1 MHIYISYNIYMY
13 IYIYIYSLYIHI
25 YNIHFIYNIYFIPYI
40 YMYGG
45 ARTTPRMYTHI
56 HIYICIHVYNV
67 VMAVREKQ
75 TEWRRRK
82 RGTCRQCYAVAGVP
96 CPARAHK
103 HGAVTAKYSLE
114 AFDNSS
120 LCSGGRPSSRASIW
134 LMAASINRGVERR
147 FVRCVCLYSGAQT
160 APLGYKHIYTYTH
173 IYNICTYM
181 YVCVYIYTHM

>member
-1 MHIYISYNIYMY
+1 
-13 IYIYIYSLYIHI
+13 
-25 YNIHFIYNIYFIPYI
+25 
-40 YMYGG
+40 MYGG
-45 ARTTPRMYTHI
+45 ERTTPRMYTHI
-56 HIYICIHVYNV
+56 NMYIYIYICIHVYNV

-82 RGTCRQCYAVAGVP
+82 RGTCPKCSAVAGVP

-134 LMAASINRGVERR
+134 LMAASINTGVQRR

-160 APLGYKHIYTYTH
+160 APLGYKHIYIYICIYIHTCMYAYIYIH
-173 IYNICTYM
+173 IYICRLIYSYM
-181 YVCVYIYTHM
+181 FTFLHCTEAMLIFSVPFQC